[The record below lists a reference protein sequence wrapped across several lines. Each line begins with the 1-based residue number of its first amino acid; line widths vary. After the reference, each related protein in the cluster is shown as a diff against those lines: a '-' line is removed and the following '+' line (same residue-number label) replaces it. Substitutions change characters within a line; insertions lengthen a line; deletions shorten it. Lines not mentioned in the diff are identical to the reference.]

1 MPTSDERLRIL
12 KMVQDGKISAEEGVS
27 LIDALEESERLN
39 KEKISSEDKFQSS
52 RSVGSRWL
60 RICITEQG
68 SGKVR
73 ANIRLPLNVVKA
85 GAKLGA
91 RFSPEVEGLDMQ
103 TIMDYIRSGAT
114 GRIYSV
120 MDQNDDEVLEV
131 FIE

>member
-27 LIDALEESERLN
+27 LIDALEESERLS
-39 KEKISSEDKFQSS
+39 KEKKSSENKYQSS
-52 RSVGSRWL
+52 KSTGSRWL
-60 RICITEQG
+60 RICITEKG

-91 RFSPEVEGLDMQ
+91 RFSPEVEGLDME

-120 MDQNDDEVLEV
+120 MDPNDEEKLEV